1 MKKFAVALLLLMGTQ
16 TGAIAQKYLDRLRNS
31 SVGGAT
37 VTVNQSKEIDA
48 LVNGTAVVS
57 GGNKQT
63 STTATTATKPPL
75 SSSVTTRSTL
85 SSTAKDTIDIE
96 SAGDSEGDTASQK
109 KVMRDGRKITGFRV
123 QVFSGGNSREDK
135 NKAYEAGSDM
145 KTYFPEQ
152 PVYVHFYSPK
162 WKCLIGNFRTYEE
175 AGELLRQVKE
185 IGYGQAT
192 IIKGKITVSD

>member
-1 MKKFAVALLLLMGTQ
+1 MKKFAVALLLLMSTQ

-63 STTATTATKPPL
+63 TTTATTAKKPPL

>member
-16 TGAIAQKYLDRLRNS
+16 TGAMAQKYLDRLRNS

-48 LVNGTAVVS
+48 LVNGTVVAS
-57 GGNKQT
+57 SDGKQS
-63 STTATTATKPPL
+63 STTASTAKKPPL
-75 SSSVTTRSTL
+75 SSSVTGKRTL
-85 SSTAKDTIDIE
+85 GSAARDTSEIE
-96 SAGDSEGDTASQK
+96 SVIDSEGDTASQK
-109 KVMRDGRKITGFRV
+109 KVMRDGRKITGYRV

-162 WKCLIGNFRTYEE
+162 WKCLMGNFRTYEE

-185 IGYGQAT
+185 LGYSQAT